1 MADSRSPSVASQVPF
16 FNFCMAM
23 ERICEAKG
31 SIEKKRDPLRKLI
44 SSWREA
50 HRRIHGS
57 TKTTDSLFPLLRLL
71 LPHLDKDRPAYGM
84 KENIFAKYIIDV
96 MSLGKDSSSGCKLLN
111 YRHPSSSKQDSQGDF
126 ASVAYFVL
134 KDRCPEKGSLKIE
147 EVNKLLDDMANANL
161 EKKRDNVKMSIQM
174 LLRKSS
180 AKEVK
185 WLIRIILK
193 ELKMGLG
200 ENSVFAVFHPDA
212 LDHYNTC
219 NNLSKVCMDL
229 HDPSVR
235 MNEAE
240 ITIFSAFRP
249 MLAQWSPLN
258 QVEDLMK
265 NQPFYIET
273 KMDGE
278 RFILHK
284 HGDKYRYFSRGGNDF
299 THTFGENSREGCL
312 TPKINDCFERSIHSC
327 ILDGEM
333 LVYDTSNEIFITKAM
348 HVDVKSAATF
358 NAVRQPCFVVFDV
371 LLYNGKKLAN
381 TPLHER
387 LKLLETVF
395 KPRLGFLQFVERQN
409 ASSNEE
415 VIKSLNEAI
424 DRREEGLV
432 VKSRDSVYKPNVRN
446 GGGWLKIKPEYVASL
461 SDDLDVVIV
470 GGYFGVGRRQGMV
483 SHFLCAVAVPSDR
496 RGEKPSQFYSL
507 CKVGSGYTMNELDE
521 LGQQLKPHWQ
531 PFNQAKPPKSVC
543 FTPGFKEKPDVWIEP
558 SKSKVVQIKAAEI
571 TPSEKYRAG
580 FTLRFP
586 RLECVRHD
594 KSWYDCLDLSGLEQL
609 LKKAE
614 GKLTSRHTSL
624 GEESAPAKKRSR
636 TTQKRAE
643 QTRVSV
649 APQFKP
655 SEVSTV
661 AKVSKLFEGKE
672 FCIVNGPASHPKH
685 SLEKMITQHG
695 GTFTQIPGPE
705 TYCTI
710 ADRPNVRLGN
720 IIKDGRFDVVQAAWL
735 IDCMNQAKLLP
746 WQPAQMLHTSSAT
759 TAKFREE
766 YDRHGDSFTCDATA
780 DSLKTVFHNIANDDI
795 SITAKEIADIEQRY
809 FPASTPHNL
818 FRTCRVYLDKLKDID
833 NPDTVIP
840 DCSLE
845 LTALELRCH
854 GAHIQER
861 FDETV
866 THVVF
871 DDRDLSRLPTYQQIM
886 RNRPKKHHF
895 VTESWVTQSIGNER
909 ILSERQFAPRAYT
922 SAS

>member
-84 KENIFAKYIIDV
+84 KENIFARYIIDV
-96 MSLGKDSSSGCKLLN
+96 MSLGKDSSSGRKLLN

-134 KDRCPEKGSLKIE
+134 KDRCPEKGSLNIE

-174 LLRKSS
+174 LLRESS

-284 HGDKYRYFSRGGNDF
+284 DGDKYRYFSRGGNDF

-312 TPKINDCFERSIHSC
+312 TPKINDCFERLISISSPGQSIHAFWMERC
-327 ILDGEM
+327 WFMTHPMKFL
-333 LVYDTSNEIFITKAM
+333 F
-348 HVDVKSAATF
+348 
-358 NAVRQPCFVVFDV
+358 RQPCFVVFDV

-395 KPRLGFLQFVERQN
+395 KPCLGFLQFVERQN

-643 QTRVSV
+643 QMRMSV

-672 FCIVNGPASHPKH
+672 FCIVTGPATHPKP
-685 SLEKMITQHG
+685 SLEKMITQ
-695 GTFTQIPGPE
+695 
-705 TYCTI
+705 
-710 ADRPNVRLGN
+710 VRSFGRVSW
-720 IIKDGRFDVVQAAWL
+720 IISYFIVCRDGRFDVVQAAWL

-780 DSLKTVFHNIANDDI
+780 DSLKTVFHNIANSI
-795 SITAKEIADIEQRY
+795 KQLPSATITAKEIADIEQRY

-818 FRTCRVYLDKLKDID
+818 FRTCSVLNIYQLVQSFLQ
-833 NPDTVIP
+833 VIP

-895 VTESWVTQSIGNER
+895 VTEKWVTQSIGNER